1 MNKIE
6 TMSQLEH
13 EGALA
18 AIARGRRV
26 FSLRYSVAIIVL
38 AVLPFFVIA
47 AIGYGAGVQSGSEIL
62 VDKNCV
68 FQPLAFGLYV
78 LIVAILVIQLRFVW
92 KRLKLGSDR
101 LGIFEDYSAFV
112 RLTVGNFL
120 LFALVSFSI
129 PLRVRPFPPTI
140 FLWAIAQIWLV
151 YSVIVPAYRIIWPQS
166 HLHLLRTSPSQ
177 PEMKF
182 DLRAYLQDR
191 DSFALFQAHVELEY
205 SAENLAFWKAV
216 RDFKAAPS
224 FARVVEIIARHIA
237 ENAPFEVNISAKT
250 KRSTLEQA
258 QKLFLWEWRERGWD
272 QEAKSWAEWLERNGT
287 DQLVAMMR
295 RASSGLAIRSVDW
308 GLRSFPQCF
317 TGAEVVDWLVR
328 YAPLAPLGT
337 RGEMRA
343 FAARLIE
350 LRVIEVVRSG
360 AVSAFKDS
368 DASIYRFPSADTA
381 ARRVVEMRSSGV
393 YNYVRGRAGS
403 ADRTAAPPSPG
414 GKLRAAPSPALRL
427 KTDVVNLQ
435 PQSAL
440 SPGPA
445 RVSPRTSDSPSQ
457 QLKSVIESRAMTGA
471 VASPGVA
478 LISAAMATSIA
489 AGAAAAP
496 ESPRGVPASTDA
508 LGLFRSPLARTKPTL
523 TLDDSP
529 VSKLRGVSTGSS
541 PSTTPRDGA
550 DQPAESPRSLRQRRP
565 SASDPR
571 RGSSPPKPAL
581 KRQSSKLSSRGASR
595 SGPEAQ
601 SLLLG
606 DGEAAVEAMGEA
618 MGEAGPAGAPA
629 KALTHTPTPP
639 AEGSEPTPP
648 PVAAASRGPT
658 PVASPVTEGAGS
670 GLVGV
675 RQSPVSATAATPA
688 ALVGADIEA
697 VEAWQFALPWE
708 RMSVSLQQELLELFD
723 DMEADVMMLMEGDT
737 LRRFLES
744 PGYQTA
750 NRPGLFR
757 RLTRALTLPTLA
769 SSVSV

>member
-414 GKLRAAPSPALRL
+414 TKIRNPA
-427 KTDVVNLQ
+427 
-435 PQSAL
+435 
-440 SPGPA
+440 SPGLR
-445 RVSPRTSDSPSQ
+445 RVDNAFMQKVQDSPSS
-457 QLKSVIESRAMTGA
+457 KSRALPETISIAGA

-737 LRRFLES
+737 LRRFLIS
-744 PGYQTA
+744 PEFA
-750 NRPGLFR
+750 SSKRPGLVQRLSQISSRASFFR
-757 RLTRALTLPTLA
+757 STPSLP
-769 SSVSV
+769 

>member
-18 AIARGRRV
+18 AIARGRRF
-26 FSLRYSVAIIVL
+26 FSLRFSIGILAMSVV
-38 AVLPFFVIA
+38 PFVSLA
-47 AIGYGAGVQSGSEIL
+47 AIGEGLGRGNENL
-62 VDKNCV
+62 LDKYCV
-68 FQPLAFGLYV
+68 FQLAAYALYLV
-78 LIVAILVIQLRFVW
+78 TVTIVVGQLAYVW
-92 KRLKLGSDR
+92 KRLKHNTEN
-101 LGIFEDYSAFV
+101 LGIFSDFAFFV
-112 RLTVGNFL
+112 KFGTAC
-120 LFALVSFSI
+120 FALFVILSLSI
-129 PLRVRPFPPTI
+129 PVGLRPFTPSLC
-140 FLWAIAQIWLV
+140 LWLIIQVWLCR
-151 YSVIVPAYRIIWPQS
+151 SVILPAAKILWPN
-166 HLHLLRTSPSQ
+166 HFKEMATSSSSSD
-177 PEMKF
+177 MAF
-182 DLRAYLQDR
+182 DLRTYLQDR

-414 GKLRAAPSPALRL
+414 TKIRNPA
-427 KTDVVNLQ
+427 
-435 PQSAL
+435 
-440 SPGPA
+440 SPGLR
-445 RVSPRTSDSPSQ
+445 RVDNAFMQKVQDSPSS
-457 QLKSVIESRAMTGA
+457 KSRALPETISIAGA

>member
-414 GKLRAAPSPALRL
+414 TKIRNPA
-427 KTDVVNLQ
+427 
-435 PQSAL
+435 
-440 SPGPA
+440 SPGLR
-445 RVSPRTSDSPSQ
+445 RVDNAFMQKVQDSPSS
-457 QLKSVIESRAMTGA
+457 KSRALPETISIAGA